1 MFVRNHA
8 AIACA
13 IFALSLSN
21 AHADSGAIWG
31 QHHVVPSG
39 QDVQYLTLKPK
50 IDAAT
55 CPTQG
60 EQSTYALYLVDEY
73 GNSASGGDGKLFR
86 VPSNTVFLLT
96 DVQFAGY
103 SGLAITNP
111 PLVPTLG
118 VYANYT
124 TPVFVGYQVR
134 DYVMAPPLKGV
145 KYETFQATRTFATGV
160 AFAANNYLCLSLDAR
175 SLESSSPLAGLHLG
189 DEISGTGSI
198 TATIQGMLIA
208 NYRQGLSVYEPMF
221 NW

>member
-1 MFVRNHA
+1 MFARHRA
-8 AIACA
+8 AIAYA
-13 IFALSLSN
+13 IFAACFST

-50 IDAAT
+50 IDAST
-55 CPTQG
+55 CPSQG

-73 GNSASGGDGKLFR
+73 GNSANGGVGKLFR

-96 DVQFAGY
+96 DVQYAGY
-103 SGLAITNP
+103 SNLAIANP
-111 PLVPTLG
+111 PLVPTLSI
-118 VYANYT
+118 YANWT
-124 TPVFVGYQVR
+124 TPVYVGYQTR
-134 DYVMAPPLKGV
+134 AYVMAPPLKGV

-160 AFAANNYLCLSLDAR
+160 AFAANNYICLSIDAR
-175 SLESSSPLAGLHLG
+175 TLQSSSPLSLNLG

-198 TATIQGMLIA
+198 TATIQGMLVA
-208 NYRQGLSVYEPMF
+208 NYRQGVSVYEPLF